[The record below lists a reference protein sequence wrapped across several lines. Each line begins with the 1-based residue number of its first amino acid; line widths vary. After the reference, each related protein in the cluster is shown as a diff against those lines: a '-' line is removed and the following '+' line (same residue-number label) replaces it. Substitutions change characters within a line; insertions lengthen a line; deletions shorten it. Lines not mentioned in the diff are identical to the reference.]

1 MKKIKFYLSL
11 LLLNV
16 SFVHGAHE
24 IEILPPSEVIVQK
37 KLTPK
42 LRKAIGKC
50 MEYVKVALGKEQD
63 YVTYLE
69 SQKEYFNPGNPKN
82 ITWQKAWDACSLDPN
97 VEWKER
103 MGTKL
108 LLLKTLPQARD
119 RKQAYETIIQGS
131 YETFSLMID
140 RATHNVDAYT
150 TQSTIFGTLPSSSE
164 EKVRTFFQTILNEM
178 YVPFLKSRWS
188 NFILEMQPVI
198 LINHEEY
205 EGLQKERSDL
215 ARWSVMYLQRLI
227 KTLYPFFSNDPEI
240 QQTFTR
246 FPVLKAYLNKKW
258 DGDFLDVFLMDCLY
272 SRDKLT
278 ELLEEIP
285 PMFPHLTPEGV
296 PDYFKEKYL
305 AVLGKHAPDFV
316 VEESEKLDELCKK
329 IFAKP
334 KKKRKKKKP
343 ANPSQPPLLDP
354 QHDEKDVEDFENA
367 APPALPIEDKL
378 PEFAPK
384 PVQPERRTKAQKK
397 EDKRIRDQAKI
408 VLQQSTIQAKQTV
421 EDRYEQHHPHIKAD
435 HIFDALDQS
444 EKTMMRDIFNHNAS
458 PNLNYAKIKTAL
470 HHMGITIEEKRGNGD
485 FRKWKLP
492 NGAKV
497 FSFEPPVSQIGHHFL
512 DILRKGL
519 GEKWGVTKE
528 HFEG

>member
-1 MKKIKFYLSL
+1 MD
-11 LLLNV
+11 V
-16 SFVHGAHE
+16 
-24 IEILPPSEVIVQK
+24 
-37 KLTPK
+37 
-42 LRKAIGKC
+42 
-50 MEYVKVALGKEQD
+50 
-63 YVTYLE
+63 
-69 SQKEYFNPGNPKN
+69 
-82 ITWQKAWDACSLDPN
+82 
-97 VEWKER
+97 
-103 MGTKL
+103 
-108 LLLKTLPQARD
+108 
-119 RKQAYETIIQGS
+119 
-131 YETFSLMID
+131 
-140 RATHNVDAYT
+140 
-150 TQSTIFGTLPSSSE
+150 
-164 EKVRTFFQTILNEM
+164 
-178 YVPFLKSRWS
+178 
-188 NFILEMQPVI
+188 
-198 LINHEEY
+198 
-205 EGLQKERSDL
+205 
-215 ARWSVMYLQRLI
+215 
-227 KTLYPFFSNDPEI
+227 LYPETSEM
-240 QQTFTR
+240 
-246 FPVLKAYLNKKW
+246 LNALT
-258 DGDFLDVFLMDCLY
+258 GDV
-272 SRDKLT
+272 KL
-278 ELLEEIP
+278 II
-285 PMFPHLTPEGV
+285 PHLTPEEV

-305 AVLGKHAPDFV
+305 EILGKQAPHLV
-316 VEESEKLDELCKK
+316 AEESEKLDELCKK

-421 EDRYEQHHPHIKAD
+421 EERYEQHHPHIKAD

>member
-1 MKKIKFYLSL
+1 MRKAMQNCVEYIRAASSLYEDTATYFKEQQNKFDPSNPENLTIANAKFVISFMKEGFFKENRKLELAKCKKYGRHRDCRDEFYRIIGLILKDHHDYLKKTAEKYDANTNRVNKALASFERSLRSSDTQDIYSVFIGTLKMSYVSL
-11 LLLNV
+11 LV
-16 SFVHGAHE
+16 SA
-24 IEILPPSEVIVQK
+24 
-37 KLTPK
+37 
-42 LRKAIGKC
+42 
-50 MEYVKVALGKEQD
+50 Y
-63 YVTYLE
+63 
-69 SQKEYFNPGNPKN
+69 GN
-82 ITWQKAWDACSLDPN
+82 
-97 VEWKER
+97 
-103 MGTKL
+103 
-108 LLLKTLPQARD
+108 
-119 RKQAYETIIQGS
+119 
-131 YETFSLMID
+131 MID
-140 RATHNVDAYT
+140 DHFVLLQSYFDQYHEYNKEMLRITKNTFLFNFNV
-150 TQSTIFGTLPSSSE
+150 L
-164 EKVRTFFQTILNEM
+164 
-178 YVPFLKSRWS
+178 
-188 NFILEMQPVI
+188 
-198 LINHEEY
+198 
-205 EGLQKERSDL
+205 
-215 ARWSVMYLQRLI
+215 
-227 KTLYPFFSNDPEI
+227 KTLYPFFSHDPEI
-240 QQTFTR
+240 QQTLTH

-258 DGDFLDVFLMDCLY
+258 DGDFKDLFLMDCLY
-272 SRDKLT
+272 SRDEVAKFF
-278 ELLEEIP
+278 EEIP

-497 FSFEPPVSQIGHHFL
+497 FSFEPAVPQIGHHFL
-512 DILRKGL
+512 EILRKGL